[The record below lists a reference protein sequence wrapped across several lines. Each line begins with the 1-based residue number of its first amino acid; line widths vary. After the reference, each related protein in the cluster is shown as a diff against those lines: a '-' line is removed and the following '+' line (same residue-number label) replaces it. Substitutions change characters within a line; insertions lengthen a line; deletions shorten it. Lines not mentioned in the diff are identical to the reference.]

1 MIEQLFAYAAH
12 VHSALAV
19 IAQCA
24 VIRADFLVKGVPRPS
39 ANCQWARV
47 ASVPTNQWLV
57 QQGESQQH
65 DHLGGRR

>member
-24 VIRADFLVKGVPRPS
+24 VIRADFLVKAYRAPAQIVS
-39 ANCQWARV
+39 
-47 ASVPTNQWLV
+47 
-57 QQGESQQH
+57 
-65 DHLGGRR
+65 GRA